1 VLLEAGAD
9 PDCASISD
17 DETSPLHFAVRKGFL
32 EVVDLLLANGATA
45 TKKDEFG
52 DLPLDIAKRAN
63 SKPLVQ
69 LLKSK
74 SVEQSVVRDGRLD
87 RHVAEPGLS
96 TSAPRRAKNVQY
108 GDGQMD
114 QSAAQKL
121 IEDAV
126 DWDAAELGR
135 EAEEG
140 SVVEMVTDPQ
150 TGEQF
155 LRRVPLKKGARD
167 LFPVVVPPQGSDAG
181 MGMDG
186 PSGD

>member
-1 VLLEAGAD
+1 MLLGAGAD

-32 EVVDLLLANGATA
+32 EVADLLLANGATA

-69 LLKSK
+69 LLKCK
-74 SVEQSVVRDGRLD
+74 SVDQTVVGDGRAD
-87 RHVAEPGLS
+87 DKGLS

-114 QSAAQKL
+114 QSAARKL
-121 IEDAV
+121 VEEAV

-135 EAEEG
+135 EVEEG
-140 SVVEMVTDPQ
+140 SVVEMVTDPH

-167 LFPVVVPPQGSDAG
+167 LFPMVPPSRSFDAG
-181 MGMDG
+181 MGVDG
-186 PSGD
+186 SSGDKLD